1 MLFCS
6 KNSEETY
13 HNVINSL
20 LYEIKNLKLDDK
32 YYFLIKQKQL
42 HCPLFSLCKLN
53 FREDPIIVN
62 INKDTK
68 EDEAFN
74 LIYHN
79 KKILDKKKKK
89 KKKEEELIKNLTTGD
104 NIIQD
109 EELIDKLSSLLK
121 LNHDTN
127 IIIDNEKN
135 YDSLYKYYSFYDD
148 AFNTSLYYIQD
159 DYDLLLNKHVNGLYI
174 LSISKYSNILKNILS
189 DIINNINN
197 DEYNLKDLIKQYVQ
211 IIYDPR
217 LINADTSGKRKTK
230 TIFINDDMTI
240 LNIIYKNNIYKIKSK
255 IKGYHYDINNNII
268 YNPYLLFYNTQD
280 EGWLII
286 IKNKNTDLT
295 KFIETTDY
303 YDKKKL
309 SIEQYDELIKKK
321 KKTKKE
327 TNL

>member
-1 MLFCS
+1 MLLCS

-13 HNVINSL
+13 HNVINTL
-20 LYEIKNLKLDDK
+20 LDDIKNFQVDEK

-42 HCPLFSLCKLN
+42 ESPFFSLCKIN
-53 FREDPIIVN
+53 FRDDPIR
-62 INKDTK
+62 INTNNDTK

-74 LIYHN
+74 LIFHN

-89 KKKEEELIKNLTTGD
+89 KQKEEGLIKNLTTCD

-109 EELIDKLSSLLK
+109 EEFIDKLSSLLK

-127 IIIDNEKN
+127 IIIENKKN
-135 YDSLYKYYSFYDD
+135 FDTLYKYYSFYDD
-148 AFNTSLYYIQD
+148 TFNTSCFYIQD
-159 DYDLLLNKHVNGLYI
+159 DYDLFLSKHVNGLYI

-189 DIINNINN
+189 DLINMNN
-197 DEYNLKDLIKQYVQ
+197 DKYNLKDLIKQYVQ
-211 IIYDPR
+211 IIFDPR

-255 IKGYHYDINNNII
+255 IKGYYYDINQNIVH
-268 YNPYLLFYNTQD
+268 NPYLLFYNTQD

-286 IKNKNTDLT
+286 VKNKNTDLT
-295 KFIETTDY
+295 KFVEATDY
-303 YDKKKL
+303 YNKKKL
-309 SIEQYDELIKKK
+309 CIEQYDELIKKMK
-321 KKTKKE
+321 
-327 TNL
+327 

>member
-1 MLFCS
+1 MLPCS
-6 KNSEETY
+6 KNSEVIY
-13 HNVINSL
+13 HNVINTL
-20 LYEIKNLKLDDK
+20 LDDINNFQVDEK
-32 YYFLIKQKQL
+32 YYFLIKQNQL
-42 HCPLFSLCKLN
+42 DSPLFSLCKIN
-53 FREDPIIVN
+53 FRDDPILVN

-74 LIYHN
+74 LIFHN

-89 KKKEEELIKNLTTGD
+89 KKKEEELIKNLTTCD

-109 EELIDKLSSLLK
+109 EEFIDKLSSLLK

-127 IIIDNEKN
+127 IINENKKN
-135 YDSLYKYYSFYDD
+135 YNLLYKYYSFYDD
-148 AFNTSLYYIQD
+148 TFNTSCFYIQD
-159 DYDLLLNKHVNGLYI
+159 DYDLFLSKHVNGLYI

-189 DIINNINN
+189 DLINVYN
-197 DEYNLKDLIKQYVQ
+197 DKYNLKDIIKQYVQ

-255 IKGYHYDINNNII
+255 IKGYQYDINQNIVH
-268 YNPYLLFYNTQD
+268 NPYLLFYNTQD

-286 IKNKNTDLT
+286 VKNKNTDLT
-295 KFIETTDY
+295 KFISTTDY
-303 YDKKKL
+303 YNKRKL
-309 SIEQYDELIKKK
+309 CIEEYDELIKKDK
-321 KKTKKE
+321 F
-327 TNL
+327 